1 MLVECAKCGAPLDVS
16 EGTRLARCNYCGSTT
31 RVGRTR
37 TIAIVT
43 PAQWAPPP
51 VWTPPPQSGLPVQAL
66 AYRQTRK
73 VVRSVVTIVVVS
85 GVLGIVIPISMC
97 FGIAFFGA
105 RSTSSTSSSP
115 TVVTSGPLAPAPPP
129 RWDGVSPLECGANQH
144 LVLEDVETPVGAS
157 PGVLIQV
164 TDRRCKLTFRRV
176 KLRGATLVRGGHD
189 LEIDFESS
197 SFAGELFAELEGDA
211 EVRIDRSVITVDRL
225 LSGGTKLSIRGPT
238 HVRARRGLLGLAEHA
253 EVELQGPEVVLESEG
268 EGILAGDDVHIRA
281 RDVRIVAG
289 GGTAIQA
296 GASARLELDSVV
308 IEAQEGLRLG
318 RHANVQMR
326 MGSVTT
332 TGAALRGGRG
342 LRGTLD
348 GTRVEGVP
356 AFDLEDLVRVELRGA
371 TIVGERRVGRQSTI
385 REQ

>member
-1 MLVECAKCGAPLDVS
+1 
-16 EGTRLARCNYCGSTT
+16 
-31 RVGRTR
+31 
-37 TIAIVT
+37 
-43 PAQWAPPP
+43 
-51 VWTPPPQSGLPVQAL
+51 LPVQAL

-73 VVRSVVTIVVVS
+73 VVRSVTTIVVVS
-85 GVLGIVIPISMC
+85 VVLGIVVPILAC
-97 FGIAFFGA
+97 LGIAFFGA
-105 RSTSSTSSSP
+105 RSMSSGPTSASP
-115 TVVTSGPLAPAPPP
+115 TVVTSGPVAPAPAP
-129 RWDGVSPLECGANQH
+129 RWDGVSPLQCGANQH

-225 LSGGTKLSIRGPT
+225 LTGGTKLSIRGPT

-253 EVELQGPEVVLESEG
+253 EVELEGPEVVLESEG

-289 GGTAIQA
+289 DGTAIQA

-308 IEAQEGLRLG
+308 IEGQEGLRLG

-326 MGSVTT
+326 QGSVTT
-332 TGAALRGGRG
+332 TGAALRGARG

-348 GTRVEGVP
+348 GTRIEGVP
-356 AFDLEDLVRVELRGA
+356 AFELEDLVRVELRGA

-385 REQ
+385 RER